1 MLPLKQDGVTSN
13 GFLGL
18 KTEAAHNCRSLFP
31 KIHFTNPRC
40 PKKVTQNMMT
50 ESNFLGTQP
59 PLKMSLQFCI
69 ESKKRERAGC
79 QLEVQQACA
88 SFATFQTASKK
99 RPRLCFS

>member
-1 MLPLKQDGVTSN
+1 MSRQSKDILKVTF
-13 GFLGL
+13 FLGHPVRF
-18 KTEAAHNCRSLFP
+18 EE
-31 KIHFTNPRC
+31 
-40 PKKVTQNMMT
+40 QNMMT

-79 QLEVQQACA
+79 QLEVQQAGA

-99 RPRLCFS
+99 RPRLSFS